1 MRIDETAEVL
11 TKIAAYDRRKLGE
24 ADVRA
29 WHAVINDVEKADAM
43 AAVERWY
50 AEETDWMM
58 PAHLRRIVRDIVRE
72 RASAAAKWAPGQYGI
87 PKAEPMPEISGPVS
101 EGELTPE
108 VRNLLASVRAMLPEG
123 SREALMPRTVA
134 WEQEQAAYQRHLHAV
149 SNPHYRPRGD
159 VQTCMCS
166 WMPFPHPYDPEGC
179 VPGMIRPTEG
189 AVGE

>member
-11 TKIAAYDRRKLGE
+11 TKIAAYDRRKLGQ

-29 WHAVINDVEKADAM
+29 WHAVISDVEKDDAM

-87 PKAEPMPEISGPVS
+87 PKAEPMPEISGPIA

-123 SREALMPRTVA
+123 SRDALMPRTVA
-134 WEQEQAAYQRHLHAV
+134 WEQEQAAYRRHLHAV
-149 SNPHYRPRGD
+149 PNAHYRPDLAAARQECRENG
-159 VQTCMCS
+159 
-166 WMPFPHPYDPEGC
+166 PHDDGMHIVGC
-179 VPGMIRPTEG
+179 PDA